1 MKEKSSETKVGMPA
15 SLHYIENKE
24 RFEIQEGIRK
34 REGTRVS
41 AEPAEKGRKG
51 SPQSDSERSAELCDK
66 IT

>member
-51 SPQSDSERSAELCDK
+51 SPQSD
-66 IT
+66 